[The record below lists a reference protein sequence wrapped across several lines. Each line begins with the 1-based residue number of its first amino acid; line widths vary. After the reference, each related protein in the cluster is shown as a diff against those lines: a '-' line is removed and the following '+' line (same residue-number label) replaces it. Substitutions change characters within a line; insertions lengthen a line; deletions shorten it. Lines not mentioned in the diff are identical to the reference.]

1 METAA
6 PQSQQT
12 PQRRRTRIYR
22 WITRQLTR
30 AVFGESQALKQI
42 GMEGMPN
49 ASRAWFIV
57 AGFFARFAFL
67 RIIHCDWRHFERIP
81 KGGVIIA
88 SNHLSSADPAMVA
101 SAIYPRSPR
110 YMSKVEL
117 FQKTPVVGYLF
128 ALSGGFPVRRG
139 TGDMASLREAERLL
153 AAGAVVGMF
162 PEGHR
167 SDTGAMME
175 AHPGTALL
183 ALRSGA
189 PVVPV
194 GIWGS
199 EHLRGGWRAVLRQA
213 PVRMQAGEPFM
224 LKRGARI
231 RRDDVARAHERLMAE
246 IAAQLPAPYR
256 GVYADL
262 DLETVR
268 RADTRAG
275 RSEPAV
281 NREAC

>member
-1 METAA
+1 MAA
-6 PQSQQT
+6 KTTELST
-12 PQRRRTRIYR
+12 GKRVYR
-22 WITRQLTR
+22 WVTRQLTR
-30 AVFGESQALKQI
+30 ALFGESQALRRA
-42 GMEGMPN
+42 GLPGMPN
-49 ASRAWFIV
+49 ASQAWFIV

-67 RIIHCDWRHFERIP
+67 RIIRCEWRNFERIP
-81 KGGVIIA
+81 TGGVIVA
-88 SNHLSSADPAMVA
+88 SNHLSSADPAMIA

-110 YMSKVEL
+110 YMSKIEL
-117 FQKTPVVGYLF
+117 FQKEPVIGYLF

-139 TGDMASLREAERLL
+139 EGDFAALREAERLL

-175 AHPGTALL
+175 AHTGTALL

-199 EHLRGGWRAVLRQA
+199 EHLRGGWRAILRQA
-213 PVRMQAGEPFM
+213 PVQMEAGEPFV
-224 LKRGARI
+224 LQRGARI
-231 RRDDVARAHERLMAE
+231 RREDVAQAHRRLMAE
-246 IAAQLPAPYR
+246 IAAQLPEPYR

-262 DLETVR
+262 DLEAER
-268 RADTRAG
+268 RTADGIGGQEGTR
-275 RSEPAV
+275 R
-281 NREAC
+281 

>member
-1 METAA
+1 MTMAA
-6 PQSQQT
+6 ELST
-12 PQRRRTRIYR
+12 GKRIYR

-30 AVFGESQALKQI
+30 AIFGESEALRQV
-42 GMEGMPN
+42 GLPGMPN

-67 RIIHCDWRHFERIP
+67 RIIRCEWRHFDRIP

-88 SNHLSSADPAMVA
+88 SNHLSSADPAMIA

-110 YMSKVEL
+110 YMSKIEL
-117 FQKTPVVGYLF
+117 FQKEPVIGYLF

-139 TGDMASLREAERLL
+139 KGDRAALREAERLL
-153 AAGAVVGMF
+153 AAGEVLGMF

-167 SDTGAMME
+167 SDTGALIE
-175 AHPGTALL
+175 AHTGTALL

-199 EHLRGGWRAVLRQA
+199 EHLRGGWRSIISQK
-213 PVRMQAGEPFM
+213 PVQLTAGEPFV
-224 LKRGARI
+224 LRRGARI
-231 RRDDVARAHERLMAE
+231 RRDDVARAHRRLMAE
-246 IAAQLPAPYR
+246 IAAQLPESYR

-262 DLETVR
+262 DLEAER
-268 RADTRAG
+268 RAELDAAREEGTR
-275 RSEPAV
+275 
-281 NREAC
+281 

>member
-1 METAA
+1 MADE
-6 PQSQQT
+6 QT
-12 PQRRRTRIYR
+12 GKMGTGKRVYR
-22 WITRQLTR
+22 WVTRQLTR
-30 AVFGESQALKQI
+30 ALFGESAALRQI
-42 GMEGMPN
+42 GMPGMPN

-67 RIIHCDWRHFERIP
+67 RIVRCEWRHFERIP
-81 KGGVIIA
+81 NRGVIIA
-88 SNHLSSADPAMVA
+88 SNHLSSADPAMIA

-110 YMSKVEL
+110 YMSKIEL
-117 FQKTPVVGYLF
+117 FQKEPVIGYLF

-139 TGDMASLREAERLL
+139 MGDRAALREAERLL
-153 AAGAVVGMF
+153 AAGEAVGMF

-175 AHPGTALL
+175 AHTGTALL

-189 PVVPV
+189 PVVAV

-199 EHLRGGWRAVLRQA
+199 EHLRGGWRAILRRA
-213 PVRMQAGEPFM
+213 PVRMTAGEPFV

-231 RRDDVARAHERLMAE
+231 RRDDVDRAHRRLMAE
-246 IAAQLPAPYR
+246 IAAQLPESYR

-262 DLETVR
+262 DVEAER
-268 RADTRAG
+268 RAAHGSSGQGGTR
-275 RSEPAV
+275 
-281 NREAC
+281 

>member
-1 METAA
+1 MAA
-6 PQSQQT
+6 QSGSGQLG
-12 PQRRRTRIYR
+12 RGRRIYR

-30 AVFGESQALKQI
+30 ALFGESEALRQI
-42 GMEGMPN
+42 GLEGMPN

-67 RIIHCDWRHFERIP
+67 RIIRCEWRNFERIP
-81 KGGVIIA
+81 AGGVIIA
-88 SNHLSSADPAMVA
+88 SNHLSSADPAMIA
-101 SAIYPRSPR
+101 SALYPRSPR

-117 FQKTPVVGYLF
+117 FQKEPVIGYLF

-139 TGDMASLREAERLL
+139 RADRAALREAERLL
-153 AAGAVVGMF
+153 AAGAAVGMF

-175 AHPGTALL
+175 AHTGTALL

-199 EHLRGGWRAVLRQA
+199 EHLRGGWRAILRQA
-213 PVRMQAGEPFM
+213 PVQLAAGEPFV
-224 LKRGARI
+224 LTRGPRI
-231 RRDDVARAHERLMAE
+231 RRADVIRAHNRLMAE
-246 IAAQLPAPYR
+246 IAAQLPASYR

-262 DLETVR
+262 DVAAAR
-268 RADTRAG
+268 RAEARP
-275 RSEPAV
+275 PADQGV
-281 NREAC
+281 C

>member
-1 METAA
+1 MTAEMG
-6 PQSQQT
+6 
-12 PQRRRTRIYR
+12 RGKRVYR
-22 WITRQLTR
+22 WATRQLTR
-30 AVFGESQALKQI
+30 AIFGESEALRQV
-42 GMEGMPN
+42 GLPGMPN

-67 RIIHCDWRHFERIP
+67 RIIRCQWRHFDRIP
-81 KGGVIIA
+81 PGGVIIA

-110 YMSKVEL
+110 YMSKIEL
-117 FQKTPVVGYLF
+117 FQKEPVIGYLF

-139 TGDMASLREAERLL
+139 KGDRAALREAERLL
-153 AAGAVVGMF
+153 AAGEVLGMF

-167 SDTGAMME
+167 SDTGALIE
-175 AHPGTALL
+175 AHTGTALL

-199 EHLRGGWRAVLRQA
+199 EHLRGGWRSIISQK
-213 PVRMQAGEPFM
+213 PVQLVAGEPFV
-224 LKRGARI
+224 LRRGARI
-231 RRDDVARAHERLMAE
+231 RRDDVARAHRRLMAE
-246 IAAQLPAPYR
+246 IAAQLPEPYR

-262 DLETVR
+262 DLESER
-268 RADTRAG
+268 RAELDADREEGTR
-275 RSEPAV
+275 
-281 NREAC
+281 